1 MCLLVHLYTRQ
12 SGKEAHVFK
21 QNWKKNI
28 TTRSST
34 LPAIKHIAENFDLKS
49 KVKTR
54 YKSYSWMN
62 APVEKLDIVEDLRW
76 LNRYKLQAGRASI
89 SVF

>member
-1 MCLLVHLYTRQ
+1 
-12 SGKEAHVFK
+12 
-21 QNWKKNI
+21 
-28 TTRSST
+28 
-34 LPAIKHIAENFDLKS
+34 
-49 KVKTR
+49 
-54 YKSYSWMN
+54 MN